1 MADSMRGKDEGSE
14 AKPSCEDAQWLA
26 FSNDFSMP
34 APLPLRQAQLR
45 KKFDDFVR
53 ETTNKYFPYDHRSS
67 SCDHKDYRLVW
78 RRSVN
83 FDTLKIRS

>member
-1 MADSMRGKDEGSE
+1 MVGFFKRFL
-14 AKPSCEDAQWLA
+14 DARA
-26 FSNDFSMP
+26 AAS
-34 APLPLRQAQLR
+34 ATKAQLR